1 MLIRRKQDKNTFKSI
16 EFSEGDE
23 QISLLTVSVPLSY
36 SDSLNSRT
44 FSQDA
49 SIAPAGL
56 ASHVIS
62 AKRGGSP
69 VCCHVT
75 VIVVNRVPHYRRTL
89 YKLDLL

>member
-1 MLIRRKQDKNTFKSI
+1 MAPKTIRYVDQEKQDKNM

-23 QISLLTVSVPLSY
+23 QLCLLTVAQNSGRIPLSY
-36 SDSLNSRT
+36 SDSVNSRT

-62 AKRGGSP
+62 AK
-69 VCCHVT
+69 
-75 VIVVNRVPHYRRTL
+75 
-89 YKLDLL
+89 